1 MNTMNRTLIYSAG
14 VLALASA
21 TWSFAAG
28 NFWPGA
34 LAVAAAGVLIIGT
47 LKKGKS

>member
-34 LAVAAAGVLIIGT
+34 LAVAAAGVLIIGA
-47 LKKGKS
+47 LRKDQE